1 MITVSMI
8 LKQKGDSVWTISPD
22 ATILD
27 ALMQMAKRNVGALV
41 VEENGE
47 ICGIVSERDFAR
59 KTAAARSGN
68 LISPVKD
75 FMTKKVYTVRPE
87 QTLDECMEW
96 MTKEHI
102 RHLPVVEENH
112 LLGIISIGD
121 VVKNLLDEKSSTI
134 DSMEDYILGRGYI
147 TK

>member
-1 MITVSMI
+1 MITVSMV
-8 LKQKGDSVWTISPD
+8 LKQKGEVVWSINPE

-27 ALMQMAKRNVGALV
+27 ALIQMTKKNVGALV

-47 ICGIVSERDFAR
+47 ICGIISERDYAR
-59 KTAAARSGN
+59 KTAESRSGD

-75 FMTKKVYTVRPE
+75 FMTKKVITVTPD
-87 QTLDECMEW
+87 QTLDDCMSW

-102 RHLPVVEENH
+102 RHLPVV
-112 LLGIISIGD
+112 LGKKLVGLISIGD
-121 VVKNLLDEKSSTI
+121 VVKYMLEEKSSTI
-134 DSMEDYILGRGYI
+134 NSMEEYILGRGYV

>member
-1 MITVSMI
+1 MITVSML
-8 LKQKGDSVWTISPD
+8 LKQKGDSVWTINPD

-27 ALMQMAKRNVGALV
+27 ALVKMTKKNVGALV

-47 ICGIVSERDFAR
+47 IKGIFSERDFAR
-59 KTAAARSGN
+59 KTAETRAAD

-75 FMTKKVYTVRPE
+75 LMTKKVYTVTSD
-87 QTLDECMEW
+87 QTLDQCMEW

-102 RHLPVVEENH
+102 RHLPVVENNN
-112 LLGIISIGD
+112 LIGIISIGD

-134 DSMEDYILGRGYI
+134 NSMEDYILGRGYV

>member
-8 LKQKGDSVWTISPD
+8 LKQKGDVVWSITPE

-27 ALMQMAKRNVGALV
+27 ALIQMTKKNVGALV

-47 ICGIVSERDFAR
+47 ICGIISERDYAR
-59 KTAAARSGN
+59 KTAESRSGD

-75 FMTKKVYTVRPE
+75 FMTNKVYTVTPD
-87 QTLDECMEW
+87 QSLDECMSW

-102 RHLPVVEENH
+102 RHLPVVQGKK
-112 LLGIISIGD
+112 LVGLISIGD
-121 VVKNLLDEKSSTI
+121 VVKYLLDEKSSTI
-134 DSMEDYILGRGYI
+134 NSMEEYILGRGYV

>member
-1 MITVSMI
+1 MISVNMI
-8 LKQKGDSVWTISPD
+8 LKQKGDCVWTISPD

-41 VEENGE
+41 VEENDE

-59 KTAAARSGN
+59 KTAEARSAN

-96 MTKEHI
+96 MTQEHI
-102 RHLPVVEENH
+102 RHLPVVEGHH
-112 LLGIISIGD
+112 LIGIISIGD

-134 DSMEDYILGRGYI
+134 NSMEDYILGRGYI